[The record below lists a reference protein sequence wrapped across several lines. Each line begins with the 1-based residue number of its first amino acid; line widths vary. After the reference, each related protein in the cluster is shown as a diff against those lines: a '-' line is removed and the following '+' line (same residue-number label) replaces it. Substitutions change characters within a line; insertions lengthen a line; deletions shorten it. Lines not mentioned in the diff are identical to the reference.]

1 MMADLEFWKG
11 GFQYVIKVHV
21 ALLGGGGGGG
31 GGLGGKPPEKFWIFD
46 LLRSFLVYSWSEIAK
61 VG

>member
-31 GGLGGKPPEKFWIFD
+31 GGGLGASPQK
-46 LLRSFLVYSWSEIAK
+46 SFGFLTS
-61 VG
+61 

>member
-21 ALLGGGGGGG
+21 ALLGGG
-31 GGLGGKPPEKFWIFD
+31 LGASPQK
-46 LLRSFLVYSWSEIAK
+46 SFGFLTS
-61 VG
+61 

>member
-21 ALLGGGGGGG
+21 ALLGGVW
-31 GGLGGKPPEKFWIFD
+31 P
-46 LLRSFLVYSWSEIAK
+46 RK
-61 VG
+61 VLDF

>member
-21 ALLGGGGGGG
+21 ALLVGGGVW
-31 GGLGGKPPEKFWIFD
+31 P
-46 LLRSFLVYSWSEIAK
+46 RK
-61 VG
+61 VLDF